1 MTSAS
6 GIEAKADEVLN
17 RLAETDRN
25 DAAYRYNARLAE
37 HKYDKTVDALFLT
50 LEGTVEQRKA
60 KARSDDLAEMA
71 YIDYLEAQKLFDGLH
86 NERET
91 LRLRF
96 EYCRSVM
103 ANRRMGG

>member
-1 MTSAS
+1 MNS
-6 GIEAKADEVLN
+6 IETKADECLN

-60 KARSDDLAEMA
+60 KARTDDMAETA
-71 YIDYLEAQKLFDGLH
+71 YLEYLDSQRLFDQLH

-96 EYCRSVM
+96 DYCRSVM
-103 ANRRMGG
+103 ANRRQGG

>member
-1 MTSAS
+1 VATVNS
-6 GIEAKADEVLN
+6 IETKADEVLN

-37 HKYDKTVDALFLT
+37 HKYDKVVDALFLT

-60 KARSDDLAEMA
+60 KARSDDMAETA
-71 YIDYLEAQKLFDGLH
+71 YLEFLEAQRLYDSLH
-86 NERET
+86 NERQT
-91 LRLRF
+91 LVLRF

-103 ANRRMGG
+103 ANQRKGS